1 MERNNVNLSQDNS
14 LVICRIKSCLIEKIK
29 YIDEEISKL
38 EVEISKKR
46 YSLNYYQN
54 LKNKIEKDREIMKK
68 YIEELESE
76 INVLR

>member
-1 MERNNVNLSQDNS
+1 MERNNVNLNQDNS